1 MKTRYL
7 SLALPAIPL
16 LLAGCNINKN
26 ITVPAHA
33 HWSSGSSTIN
43 GEISVGTGAV
53 VDGSLRTINGR
64 INVATGAQTG
74 NLTGINGNITLAEGV
89 HAGDLKAVNGG
100 LVLGK
105 DTLTVNLATVNGDI
119 HAATG
124 AHIGGTVRDVNG
136 GIVLCGAQV
145 DGDLSFYNGTAL
157 LTDGTVM
164 QGNVTATKPN
174 GTAPSSHEPRLIV
187 GPHTTV
193 TGTIIFERPG
203 KLYVSDN
210 AVIHGVTGVTAVKFS
225 GVAPAGVHMPTCP
238 PN

>member
-1 MKTRYL
+1 MKIRHL
-7 SLALPAIPL
+7 SLALPALTL
-16 LLAGCNINKN
+16 LLAGCNVNKN

-74 NLTGINGNITLAEGV
+74 SLTGINGNITLAEGV
-89 HAGDLKAVNGG
+89 HAGDLKAVNGD

-105 DTLTVNLATVNGDI
+105 DTLTDNLATVNGDI
-119 HAATG
+119 HAAGG

-136 GIVLCGAQV
+136 DIALCGAQV
-145 DGDLSFYNGTAL
+145 DGNLSFYHGTVL
-157 LTDGTVM
+157 LTDDTVV
-164 QGNVTATKPN
+164 QGNVTAKKPN
-174 GTAPSSHEPRLIV
+174 ATETSNHEPRLIV
-187 GPHTTV
+187 GPHTRV
-193 TGTIIFERPG
+193 NGTITFERPG
-203 KLYVSDN
+203 KLYVSDS
-210 AVIHGVTGVTAVKFS
+210 AVIHGVTGVTAVKFP
-225 GVAPAGVHMPTCP
+225 GVAPAGVRIPTCP